1 MAASDSASAPMWA
14 LRTGFEILPPARRIA
29 APSSPS
35 PSPHR
40 TTRCGGMHQLSTT
53 TSPAGFSTSSTAS
66 PTMPLSSLGQR
77 DFDDV
82 QLEKSGALTEDRA
95 AHRGASSS
103 RPSSPGSLRHSAKS
117 SSDAL
122 IRGAPPSRNVTMVLL
137 VLMSNRPCTRAAHSG
152 ASCSISPAGHRASL
166 SSWDV
171 MLKACL
177 NGARRPAEHPR
188 LPVTAAAIAAEA
200 VRAVQA
206 GAEAL
211 HVHPKNSRGADT
223 LDPPVVAAVLE
234 AVRGAVPGM
243 QVGVTTGAWAMPDPR
258 RRVTMI
264 RDWTVLPDFAS
275 VNWHE
280 PGAQEVAE
288 ALFEH
293 GVGVEAGLW
302 QPATVT
308 SWRNWDD
315 HGRCIRV
322 LLEVVEDVSAHQAV
336 AAAAQL
342 VSALDGDLSTP
353 ILLHGTGRSSW
364 PLLGEAIRRGF
375 DQRIGL
381 EDVLVLPDGSPA
393 DGKAELVA
401 AARALLDGA

>member
-1 MAASDSASAPMWA
+1 
-14 LRTGFEILPPARRIA
+14 
-29 APSSPS
+29 
-35 PSPHR
+35 
-40 TTRCGGMHQLSTT
+40 
-53 TSPAGFSTSSTAS
+53 
-66 PTMPLSSLGQR
+66 
-77 DFDDV
+77 
-82 QLEKSGALTEDRA
+82 
-95 AHRGASSS
+95 
-103 RPSSPGSLRHSAKS
+103 
-117 SSDAL
+117 
-122 IRGAPPSRNVTMVLL
+122 
-137 VLMSNRPCTRAAHSG
+137 
-152 ASCSISPAGHRASL
+152 
-166 SSWDV
+166 

-188 LPVTAAAIAAEA
+188 LPVTAAAIAEEA

-211 HVHPKNSRGADT
+211 HVHPKDSRGADT
-223 LDPPVVAAVLE
+223 LAPPVVAAVLE
-234 AVRGAVPGM
+234 AVREAVPGVP
-243 QVGVTTGAWAMPDPR
+243 VGVTTGAWAMPDPR
-258 RRVTMI
+258 RRITMI
-264 RDWTVLPDFAS
+264 REWTVLPDFAS

-322 LLEVVEDVSAHQAV
+322 LLEVVEDLSAQEAV

-342 VSALDGDLSTP
+342 VSVLDDDLSVP

-393 DGKAELVA
+393 DGNAALVA